1 MAVAEIEAT
10 LSKLATEIPRD
21 FAAYDDAKQLWKTA
35 SAEFQERA
43 TAMVEKLRT
52 VLETRADELEECARL
67 APQMLKSDLY
77 DAATRLR
84 DLDRDVPRVLTD
96 TLEQLAHGTH
106 RE

>member
-35 SAEFQERA
+35 SAEYQERT

-52 VLETRADELEECARL
+52 VLETRADELEECTA
-67 APQMLKSDLY
+67 
-77 DAATRLR
+77 LR
-84 DLDRDVPRVLTD
+84 RRCLSPTFTMRPRGFAISTVTYQ
-96 TLEQLAHGTH
+96 EC
-106 RE
+106 